1 MVPRQ
6 FQSQSACCGNRG
18 RWGNADDASYVD
30 LNYFLPDAPC
40 VDVIITTWSSRAQGM
55 TALEAVKVGDMN
67 PVEAAELFRT
77 IAKQGHTRLEVE
89 KEVMLIA
96 QELG

>member
-1 MVPRQ
+1 
-6 FQSQSACCGNRG
+6 
-18 RWGNADDASYVD
+18 
-30 LNYFLPDAPC
+30 
-40 VDVIITTWSSRAQGM
+40 M